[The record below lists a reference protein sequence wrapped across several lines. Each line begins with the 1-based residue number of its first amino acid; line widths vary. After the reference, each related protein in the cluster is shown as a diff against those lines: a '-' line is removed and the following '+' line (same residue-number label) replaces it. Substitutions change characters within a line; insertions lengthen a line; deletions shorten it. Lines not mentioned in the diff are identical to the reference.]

1 MAKEPEPV
9 EDLPSPKDA
18 ATPDV
23 AAKGG
28 KLSTLIPIATILVA
42 IPLVMVLMWEFYMMP
57 SLKKLARQQGGG
69 EPVAA
74 EVAKAEESEA
84 APAKEEKSGKGG
96 KEGEA
101 AANPTFELKDIVAN
115 LSGAMRSRYI
125 KVSFTLEGKSPTFP
139 ETMKANEAKIR
150 DATLAVLS
158 DLTIQDLE
166 EPGVKN
172 IVRNN
177 IVDAINQA
185 LRGSEVQQLYFSEF
199 VVQ

>member
-18 ATPDV
+18 AGADT
-23 AAKGG
+23 AKGG
-28 KLSTLIPIATILVA
+28 KSSLLIPIITILA

-57 SLKKLARQQGGG
+57 SLKKLAKQQGG
-69 EPVAA
+69 EPAAAA
-74 EVAKAEESEA
+74 EEA
-84 APAKEEKSGKGG
+84 APAEEHKEAKSSKEEKGG
-96 KEGEA
+96 KEGESA
-101 AANPTFELKDIVAN
+101 EGLTYEIKDIVAN

-125 KVSFTLEGKSPTFP
+125 KVSFTLEGKSKTFP
-139 ETMKANEAKIR
+139 EIMKSNEAKIR

>member
-1 MAKEPEPV
+1 MAKEPEQV

-18 ATPDV
+18 AAP
-23 AAKGG
+23 AGG
-28 KLSTLIPIATILVA
+28 KSSILIPIVTILAV
-42 IPLVMVLMWEFYMMP
+42 PLVMVLMWEFYMMP
-57 SLKKLARQQGGG
+57 SLKKLAKQGSAPIEEVQQ
-69 EPVAA
+69 EQV
-74 EVAKAEESEA
+74 EA
-84 APAKEEKSGKGG
+84 APAAEGKEKSAKGEHA
-96 KEGEA
+96 EGLTYEI
-101 AANPTFELKDIVAN
+101 KDIVAN

-125 KVSFTLEGKSPTFP
+125 KVSFTLEGKSKTFP

-177 IVDAINQA
+177 IIDAINQA
-185 LRGSEVQQLYFSEF
+185 MRGSEVQQLYFSEF

>member
-1 MAKEPEPV
+1 MAKEPEQV

-18 ATPDV
+18 SAPS
-23 AAKGG
+23 GG
-28 KLSTLIPIATILVA
+28 KSSILIPIFTILAV
-42 IPLVMVLMWEFYMMP
+42 PLVMVLMWEFYMMP
-57 SLKKLARQQGGG
+57 SLKKLAKQGG
-69 EPVAA
+69 AA
-74 EVAKAEESEA
+74 TEETAMEQVESASSGESEEKG
-84 APAKEEKSGKGG
+84 AKGEHA
-96 KEGEA
+96 EGITYEI
-101 AANPTFELKDIVAN
+101 KDIVAN

-125 KVSFTLEGKSPTFP
+125 KVSFTLEGKSKTFP
-139 ETMKANEAKIR
+139 ETMKSNEAKIR

-177 IVDAINQA
+177 IIDSINQA

>member
-9 EDLPSPKDA
+9 ENLPSPKEEA
-18 ATPDV
+18 PS
-23 AAKGG
+23 GG
-28 KLSTLIPIATILVA
+28 SKMSLIVPIVTILA

-57 SLKKLARQQGGG
+57 SLKKLAQQPAG
-69 EPVAA
+69 
-74 EVAKAEESEA
+74 EA
-84 APAKEEKSGKGG
+84 APAAAEAAAPAEEETAAEPEKGEKG
-96 KEGEA
+96 KEGESA
-101 AANPTFELKDIVAN
+101 STYELKDVVAN

-125 KVSFTLEGKSPTFP
+125 KVSFTLEGKSKTFA
-139 ETMKANEAKIR
+139 EKMKTNEAKIR

-177 IVDAINQA
+177 IIDSINQS